1 MLNAT
6 IPTPTLPLVSFCGR
20 LSRLHSLSL
29 ISFHDEVQCHSWQV
43 ESSYTISS
51 VSVLNCCVNTLPLL
65 VAVAKLNLIAGK
77 LKACSVLPPKHT
89 LHLIN
94 FLWGRC
100 CHSCTAQLILEHVT
114 WLKALGLL
122 KPGPSSVRDHDC
134 FQDYR
139 HQKSKISCV
148 PLKPCSDW
156 KPHAGGWHDY
166 ATIIQIGP
174 AT

>member
-1 MLNAT
+1 MLSAT

-29 ISFHDEVQCHSWQV
+29 ISFHDEAQCHSWQV

-51 VSVLNCCVNTLPLL
+51 VSIHNCCVNTLPLL
-65 VAVAKLNLIAGK
+65 VAVAKFSLIAGK

-122 KPGPSSVRDHDC
+122 KPGPSVRDQNC

-139 HQKSKISCV
+139 HQRSRISCV
-148 PLKPCSDW
+148 LMKPCSN
-156 KPHAGGWHDY
+156 HMVGLA
-166 ATIIQIGP
+166 
-174 AT
+174 